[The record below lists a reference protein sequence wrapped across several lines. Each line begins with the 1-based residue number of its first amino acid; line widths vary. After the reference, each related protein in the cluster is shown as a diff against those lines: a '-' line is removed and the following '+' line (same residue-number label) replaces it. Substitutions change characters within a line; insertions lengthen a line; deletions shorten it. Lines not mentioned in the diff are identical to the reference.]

1 MNKIIKC
8 INIKNLAKIL
18 VIALLI
24 STCSVVVPVSVSAE
38 DMGTQVDTDV
48 STSLVSGKS
57 GILMEPSSGTVLYE
71 FNPG

>member
-38 DMGTQVDTDV
+38 DMGTQVDTTYPRHLSAENQV
-48 STSLVSGKS
+48 
-57 GILMEPSSGTVLYE
+57 Y
-71 FNPG
+71 